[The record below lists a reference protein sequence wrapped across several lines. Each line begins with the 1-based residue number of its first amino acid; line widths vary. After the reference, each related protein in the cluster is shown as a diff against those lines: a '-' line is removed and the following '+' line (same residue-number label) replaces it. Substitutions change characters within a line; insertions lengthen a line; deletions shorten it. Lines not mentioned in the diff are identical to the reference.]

1 MRRRSPKSICLSPSD
16 GCEIEWLL
24 RDGRTEQR
32 VARRGRVLLAMQNP
46 ETLVAELGRQTGM
59 TRFGIW
65 RLCRRY
71 ESVGLSALYD
81 VARSGRP
88 REISALERVAI
99 EQLACCKPT
108 GLGLEMTHW
117 SMRSLARIATE
128 RGLVPHIAHST
139 VSLILRE
146 ADLQPHRSRYWI
158 TPTLNATFLQRA
170 ARILWLYER
179 VDSLW
184 DHDEIVLAL
193 DEKPNIQALERAR
206 SAQPMRP
213 GQVERQ
219 EFEYIR
225 HGTVNFLALL
235 NVHNGHMRSCCLDK
249 NDSEHLC
256 RALPKL
262 LRPFQQFRRVH
273 LIWDGGPSHISAT
286 TAAFLRSEGTWL
298 RVLFTPPHAS
308 WLNQAELLLKSFD
321 VRYLHRG
328 DWPSRQHL
336 IDHLDAS
343 TPEYNHLW
351 AHPINWTWTRR
362 NLHDWAEKKSAGL
375 C

>member
-1 MRRRSPKSICLSPSD
+1 MP
-16 GCEIEWLL
+16 
-24 RDGRTEQR
+24 
-32 VARRGRVLLAMQNP
+32 
-46 ETLVAELGRQTGM
+46 
-59 TRFGIW
+59 RFGIW
-65 RLCRRY
+65 HLCRRY
-71 ESVGLSALYD
+71 EASGLSAIYD
-81 VARSGRP
+81 AARSGRP

-99 EQLACCKPT
+99 EQLACCRPA

-117 SMRSLARIATE
+117 SMRSLARIAQE
-128 RGLVPHIAHST
+128 RGLVSHIAHST

-158 TPTLNATFLQRA
+158 TPTLNAAFLQRA
-170 ARILWLYER
+170 GRILWLYER

-193 DEKPNIQALERAR
+193 DEKPNIQAVERAR
-206 SAQPMRP
+206 PAQPMRP
-213 GQVERQ
+213 GRIDRQ

-273 LIWDGGPSHISAT
+273 LIWGGGPSHVSAM
-286 TAAFLRSEGTWL
+286 TAALLRSKGTWL
-298 RVLFTPPHAS
+298 WVLFTPPHAS

-321 VRYLHRG
+321 VRYLCRG

-336 IDHLDAS
+336 IDHLDVC

-362 NLHDWAEKKSAGL
+362 DLHAWAEKKSAGL